1 MRTKFTNAPQTSAGE
16 SEWLALVGNAWP
28 EEAWA
33 TGMREGPKDVNVDG
47 HPMADHVAPPPPP
60 AMVSPPSPWASLFLH
75 QVQWRCSHQGLC
87 SVSHAVPTLYPA
99 LSRAQHEEHRSVRS
113 RAQSPA
119 GGQDLP
125 STESVSGSLVSLETR
140 FPASQ
145 E

>member
-60 AMVSPPSPWASLFLH
+60 PWCPLPLRGLH
-75 QVQWRCSHQGLC
+75 YFSTRFSGD
-87 SVSHAVPTLYPA
+87 VPIRVY
-99 LSRAQHEEHRSVRS
+99 
-113 RAQSPA
+113 AQSVM
-119 GGQDLP
+119 QCLLC
-125 STESVSGSLVSLETR
+125 T
-140 FPASQ
+140 Q
-145 E
+145 H